1 VLDLSTGAAR
11 EIGLTGAGVGRVVA
25 EVVS

>member
-11 EIGLTGAGVGRVVA
+11 VIGLTGAGVGRVVA